1 MSFRSRL
8 RYNDR
13 VRTGLERL
21 LDNPRR
27 WLGAA
32 RVGLVANPTTVNREL
47 AHAADLLHRHP
58 DVDLRC
64 LFGPEHGLRGSAQD
78 MVGVADDTDP
88 ATGLPA
94 ASLYGA
100 TFESLAPAPER
111 LSGLDVLVFDV
122 QDVGA
127 RYYTYAATM
136 ALCMRAARASRVKV
150 VVLDR
155 PNPIGGVAVEG
166 GGLDEGLE
174 NFCGLYPVPQRHGMT
189 LGELARLYNDTF
201 GIGCELEVAACEGWS
216 RSAYYD
222 RSGLPWVMPSPNMPT
237 PETALVYP
245 GMCLLEGTNLSEG
258 RGTTRP
264 FELFGAPFID
274 GDVLARELRRAD
286 PAGVLFRPCV
296 IEPAFHKFKGERCG
310 AVQLHVADRTAFK
323 PYRTG
328 LAVLAAV
335 RKLWPESFA
344 WRTEP
349 YEFRSD
355 VPAIDLLTGR
365 PAVRQAIDG
374 GATLDEVVR
383 VACGGTGL
391 YDAGREAALLYE

>member
-1 MSFRSRL
+1 M
-8 RYNDR
+8 

-21 LDNPRR
+21 LDEPRA
-27 WLGAA
+27 WLGSA
-32 RVGLVANPTTVNREL
+32 RVGLVANPTAVNRGL
-47 AHAADLLHRHP
+47 DHAADLLHRSP
-58 DVDLRC
+58 AVDLRC

-78 MVGVADDTDP
+78 MAAVADHTDP
-88 ATGLPA
+88 GTGLPV
-94 ASLYGA
+94 ASLYGDTLA
-100 TFESLAPAPER
+100 SLSPTQEQLAR
-111 LSGLDVLVFDV
+111 LDVLLFDV

-127 RYYTYAATM
+127 RYYTYGATL
-136 ALCMRAARASRVKV
+136 ALCMREAAASGVKV

-155 PNPIGGVAVEG
+155 PNPIGGAAVEG

-189 LGELARLYNDTF
+189 LGELARLYNETF
-201 GIGCELEVAACEGWS
+201 GIGCELDVASCEGWS

-222 RSGLPWVMPSPNMPT
+222 QCGLPWVMPSPNMPT
-237 PETALVYP
+237 PDTALVYP
-245 GMCLLEGTNLSEG
+245 GMCLLEGANLSEG

-274 GDVLARELRRAD
+274 GPRLAEELRRHD
-286 PAGVLFRPCV
+286 LPGVVFRPCV
-296 IEPAFHKFKGERCG
+296 IEPAFHKFRGQRCG
-310 AVQLHVADRTAFK
+310 ALQLHVSDRDAFE

-328 LAVLAAV
+328 LAVLVAV

-349 YEFRSD
+349 YEFRAD

-365 PAVRQAIDG
+365 AAVRQAIDG
-374 GATLDEVVR
+374 GAALEDVVR
-383 VACGGTGL
+383 AASGGTEL
-391 YDAGREAALLYE
+391 YDAGRGKALLYD